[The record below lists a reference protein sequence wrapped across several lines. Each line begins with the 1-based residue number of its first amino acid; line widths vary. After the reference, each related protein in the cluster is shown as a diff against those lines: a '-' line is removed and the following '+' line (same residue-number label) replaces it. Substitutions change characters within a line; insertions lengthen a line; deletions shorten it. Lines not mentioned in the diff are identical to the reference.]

1 MSKLTTDVL
10 FLVLIAA
17 SAFQSNATVASGD
30 IDAAAR
36 DPNGRFSNGRGEL
49 EHGSIGVRAGFML
62 RRLATYFRGSEG
74 APDRIANDGAQLR
87 EDAGANVSSVTWIGH
102 STLLIQ
108 MGKVSFL
115 TDPIWSDR
123 PSPIPLV
130 GPSRFVKPGLT
141 IHDLPTIDFV
151 VISHNHYDHLDL
163 PSLRALEERNPDAT
177 FFVPLG
183 NADLLRRQGITHVQ
197 ELDWKQSV
205 TLKGVTV
212 HCLPAQHWS
221 KRGLRD
227 DNKALW
233 ASWAVIGTD
242 RRFYFAGDTGYFQG
256 FKSMGNYLGP
266 FDLAAVPIG
275 AYSPRVM
282 MKDSHMN
289 PEEAVTAAMDLRAKK
304 AVAIHFGTFDLSD
317 EPLAEPPQRF
327 ADAADRSFLRE
338 AWVLDVGETREF

>member
-1 MSKLTTDVL
+1 
-10 FLVLIAA
+10 
-17 SAFQSNATVASGD
+17 
-30 IDAAAR
+30 
-36 DPNGRFSNGRGEL
+36 
-49 EHGSIGVRAGFML
+49 
-62 RRLATYFRGSEG
+62 
-74 APDRIANDGAQLR
+74 
-87 EDAGANVSSVTWIGH
+87 
-102 STLLIQ
+102 

-205 TLKGVTV
+205 TLEGVTV

-221 KRGLRD
+221 NRGLRD

-266 FDLAAVPIG
+266 FDLAAVPIR
-275 AYSPRVM
+275 AYSPREM

-304 AVAIHFGTFDLSD
+304 AVAIQLGTFDLSD